1 MAMMLNELIVPY
13 KINASAD
20 VVLLGA
26 PYDRT
31 ASYRRGCVK
40 GPAAILSSLLH
51 QIEPYDRWTDSV
63 PAKSCAISFVM
74 MPELNRAMPR
84 TMISRLERQYTA
96 LIRKNAFVFLLGGEH
111 TVTLGALQA
120 LVLRH
125 PASEITVFQIDAHLD
140 LHDTDADYRADSYG
154 KYAHSTVM
162 RRACDLGYK
171 CVSVGA
177 RAYAKEEMDF
187 AREKGISVFEWK
199 GHKAPTPPAI
209 VDAISTDSVYVTLD
223 VDGVDPA
230 CMPATGT
237 PVQGGLEWYYTLE
250 LLHEVFK
257 KKKVVGAD
265 IVEVAPRPGDV
276 ATEYGA
282 AQLCYSMIGF
292 LNVSEKTSLKNGTI

>member
-1 MAMMLNELIVPY
+1 MMLDKLILPY
-13 KINASAD
+13 KKAGAAQ

-51 QIEPYDRWTDSV
+51 QIEPYDRWTGSI
-63 PAKSCAISFVM
+63 PAKSRTIAFLM
-74 MPELNRAMPR
+74 MEELNRAMPR
-84 TMISRLERQYTA
+84 AMISRVERQYAVLTG
-96 LIRKNAFVFLLGGEH
+96 KNAFVFLLGGEH

-120 LVLRH
+120 LAVVRAA
-125 PASEITVFQIDAHLD
+125 PEITVFQIDAHLD
-140 LHDTDADYRADSYG
+140 LHDSDADYRGDFFG
-154 KYAHSTVM
+154 NYAHGTVM

-177 RAYAKEEMDF
+177 RAYGREEMDY

-199 GHKAPTPPAI
+199 GAKAPELSTI
-209 VDAISTDSVYVTLD
+209 VDSITTDSVYVTLD
-223 VDGVDPA
+223 VDGIDPVF
-230 CMPATGT
+230 MPATGT

-250 LLHEVFK
+250 LLREVFR

-282 AQLCYSMIGF
+282 AQLCYTMIGF
-292 LNVSEKTSLKNGTI
+292 LNQQSEYRIQESE